1 MRYASRQIYCW
12 PGSPFGLICRRRWLK
27 AVGRRQTKMAPE
39 NRGHCSTLAGAGNRR
54 WIRLGAELPYFKG
67 SEAEA
72 RHVAIAD
79 GDAAAFSQQA
89 VDRSHQAGEQGG
101 GRQEADRCS
110 LGHGVSPFL
119 GAEPFRFLIC
129 N

>member
-1 MRYASRQIYCW
+1 MPYASRQIYCW
-12 PGSPFGLICRRRWLK
+12 PGSPFGLICRTRWLK

-54 WIRLGAELPYFKG
+54 WIRPGAELPYFKG

-79 GDAAAFSQQA
+79 GDAASAAAAMRVHLLALQKNLRLA
-89 VDRSHQAGEQGG
+89 T
-101 GRQEADRCS
+101 QETAD
-110 LGHGVSPFL
+110 VS
-119 GAEPFRFLIC
+119 
-129 N
+129 

>member
-1 MRYASRQIYCW
+1 MFAGIALRADLSQTVV
-12 PGSPFGLICRRRWLK
+12 K
-27 AVGRRQTKMAPE
+27 GRRPAP
-39 NRGHCSTLAGAGNRR
+39 NNNGPGKPGPLSVSAGRGLDRR
-54 WIRLGAELPYFKG
+54 WIRLGAEVPYFKG

-101 GRQEADRCS
+101 GRQQADRCS
-110 LGHGVSPFL
+110 LGHGMSPFL